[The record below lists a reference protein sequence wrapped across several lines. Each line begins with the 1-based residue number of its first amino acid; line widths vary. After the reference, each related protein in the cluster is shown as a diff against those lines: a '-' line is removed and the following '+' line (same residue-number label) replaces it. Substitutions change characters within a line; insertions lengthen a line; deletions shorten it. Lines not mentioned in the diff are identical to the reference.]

1 MKLPVNRRWRILL
14 RRHGPASVVWRRRMA
29 MGLGGV
35 SIGLAALLFARL
47 ADSASSLFDGMVHRL
62 WWAPLIVT
70 PLAFAGIAWL
80 TRSLAPEAAGSGIPQ
95 VIAAADNPKRALSRM
110 ISLKTALFKGVFTLA
125 ALLCGASVG
134 REGPTVQI
142 SAAILGWYTRIFRA
156 PVRASMII
164 AGGAA
169 GVAAAFNTPLA
180 GVMFAIEELAD
191 AYEQRVALLVIT
203 TILIAGIVSLGLSG
217 DYVYFGAVGETLK
230 AGAVLRIAPVAG
242 ILGGLSGGLFARA
255 MLTIGAARDRW
266 VPLLKDRPV
275 VWALLC
281 GIAVA
286 TLGVATGLTW
296 GTGYSAAHAIIDG
309 TNAPYWFG
317 PAKFITTLATSSSG
331 LPGGIFAPSLATGA
345 GLGGALRLLFPGD
358 AGGAVVLLGMVAYFT
373 GVVRAPL
380 TAVIIIVEATASRGL
395 ILPLFL
401 AALIAH
407 AVSALVC
414 KQRLYHG
421 LAQPWRVALTAQT
434 GSKRVAPSPAPVNTD
449 RIA

>member
-1 MKLPVNRRWRILL
+1 
-14 RRHGPASVVWRRRMA
+14 MA
-29 MGLGGV
+29 MGLGAV
-35 SIGLAALLFARL
+35 TIGLAALLFAKL
-47 ADSASSLFDGMVHRL
+47 ADGASGLFDGFVHRF
-62 WWAPLIVT
+62 WWAPLAIT
-70 PLAFAGIAWL
+70 PLGFVAIAWT
-80 TRSLAPEAAGSGIPQ
+80 TRRFAPEAAGSGIPQ
-95 VIAAADNPKRALSRM
+95 VIAAAHAPKLALRRV
-110 ISLKTALFKGVFTLA
+110 IAPRTAIFKGVFTVA

-156 PVRASMII
+156 PVRASMLI

-180 GVMFAIEELAD
+180 GVTFAIEELAD
-191 AYEQRVALLVIT
+191 AYEQRVALLVMT
-203 TILIAGIVSLGLSG
+203 TILIAGIVSLGLAG
-217 DYVYFGAVGETLK
+217 DYVYFGAVGETMS
-230 AGAVLRIAPVAG
+230 AGAVLRVAPVAG
-242 ILGGLSGGLFARA
+242 VLGGLSGGLFARA
-255 MLTIGAARDRW
+255 MLNMGAARDRW
-266 VPLLKDRPV
+266 IPFLKGQPV

-281 GIAVA
+281 GVAVA
-286 TLGVATGLTW
+286 LLGVATGLTW

-317 PAKFITTLATSSSG
+317 PAKFVTTLATASSG

-345 GLGGALRLLFPGD
+345 GLGAILRPLFPGD
-358 AGGAVVLLGMVAYFT
+358 PGGAVVLLGMVAYFT

-414 KQRLYHG
+414 KERLYHG
-421 LAQPWRVALTAQT
+421 LARPWRVALGGQ
-434 GSKRVAPSPAPVNTD
+434 PAP
-449 RIA
+449 

>member
-1 MKLPVNRRWRILL
+1 MKLSVNRRWRVLV
-14 RRHGPASVVWRRRMA
+14 RRHGPASLVWRRRIA
-29 MGLGGV
+29 MGLGAVTIGV
-35 SIGLAALLFARL
+35 AALLFAKL
-47 ADSASSLFDGMVHRL
+47 ADSASGVFDAFVHRL

-70 PLAFAGIAWL
+70 PLAFAAIAGM
-80 TRSLAPEAAGSGIPQ
+80 TRRFAPEGAGSGIPQ
-95 VIAAADNPKRALSRM
+95 VIAAADDPKRALSRL
-110 ISLKTALFKGVFTLA
+110 ISLKTAIFKGTFTLA

-156 PVRASMII
+156 PMRASMII

-180 GVMFAIEELAD
+180 GVTFAIEELAD
-191 AYEQRVALLVIT
+191 AYEQRVALLVMT
-203 TILIAGIVSLGLSG
+203 TILIAGIVSLGLAG
-217 DYVYFGAVGETLK
+217 DYVYFGAVDQTLK

-242 ILGGLSGGLFARA
+242 VLGGLTGGLFARA
-255 MLTIGAARDRW
+255 LLSVGAARDRW
-266 VPLLKDRPV
+266 LPIMKGRPMI
-275 VWALLC
+275 WAFTC
-281 GIAVA
+281 GIAVSV
-286 TLGVATGLTW
+286 LGVATGLTW

-309 TNAPYWFG
+309 THAPYWFG
-317 PAKFITTLATSSSG
+317 PAKFVTTLATASSG

-345 GLGGALRLLFPGD
+345 GIGAVLRPLFPND
-358 AGGAVVLLGMVAYFT
+358 PGGAVVLLGMVAYFT

-407 AVSALVC
+407 AVSSLVC
-414 KQRLYHG
+414 KERLYHG
-421 LAQPWRVALTAQT
+421 LARPWRVALAE
-434 GSKRVAPSPAPVNTD
+434 RVAS
-449 RIA
+449 